1 MTDVANATMTM
12 TTSTTQAPFKLT
24 PTNLQNLIRR
34 NLRGLVRLF
43 NIEWQDAM
51 NVSLHYIRFFLPSFL
66 CIYLILL
73 FTNYYLVILL

>member
-1 MTDVANATMTM
+1 MTDVANATISM

-51 NVSLHYIRFFLPSFL
+51 NVSLHSFFLPIFL
-66 CIYLILL
+66 CIYFI
-73 FTNYYLVILL
+73 